1 MLFVVHAK
9 YFGFSY
15 QTWLYSMLR
24 KEWNVII
31 YFQTECMNPL
41 NKNEMGKLVCAAL
54 WNELKGWKGTS
65 QTTDHLLLSTGQTAY
80 CTQVCVAIGAV
91 AQLTGVLVFYLKNYT
106 FLYPQRKNISVCDI
120 LRPNLL
126 FVLRLEL
133 HNEEHLNF
141 SVHLWL

>member
-1 MLFVVHAK
+1 MQSILGLVTIL
-9 YFGFSY
+9 

-31 YFQTECMNPL
+31 YFETECMNPL

-54 WNELKGWKGTS
+54 WNELKGWNSTS

-80 CTQVCVAIGAV
+80 CTRVCVVIRAV
-91 AQLTGVLVFYLKNYT
+91 AQLAGVLVFLLEKLHFFVST
-106 FLYPQRKNISVCDI
+106 AKNISVCDI

-126 FVLRLEL
+126 FVLLLEL
-133 HNEEHLNF
+133 RNEEHFNS